1 MSKEWSNG
9 LFECFGDCGACMY
22 VYCCPSCAAG
32 EIYRDGDL
40 GSFFVGCLLFCF
52 LSICHPCITTGPLRE
67 KKGIEGSCMGDTMA
81 CCCCFGCQLTRELR
95 EVRGT

>member
-9 LFECFGDCGACMY
+9 LFECFGECSACIY
-22 VYCCPSCAAG
+22 VYCCPACAAG

-40 GSFFVGCLLFCF
+40 GSFAVGCILFCL
-52 LSICHPCITTGPLRE
+52 LSICHPCIVTGPLRE
-67 KKGIEGSCMGDTMA
+67 KRGIEGSCFGDTITF
-81 CCCCFGCQLTRELR
+81 CCCAGCQLTRELR

>member
-9 LFECFGDCGACMY
+9 LFDCFGDFSICIY
-22 VYCCPSCAAG
+22 VFCCPSCAAG

-40 GSFFVGCLLFCF
+40 GSFAVGCILFSLLG
-52 LSICHPCITTGPLRE
+52 ICHPCIVTGPLRE
-67 KKGIEGSCMGDTMA
+67 KRGIEGSCFGDTITL
-81 CCCCFGCQLTRELR
+81 CCCPGCQLTRELR